1 MQTQR
6 DETWLQEMRHTAAHA
21 LAHAVLNLYGPKVKF
36 GIGPVID
43 SGFYYDFQFPKP
55 ITDADLPKLE
65 KEMRRLIQKNLEMK
79 QESYPIA
86 AAQKMMGAAGQT
98 FKLDLLKD
106 IQKGQ
111 REKIKGVKAGEVTF
125 YRLGDFLDLCKG
137 GHVRSSGE
145 IPADGFKL
153 THLAGA
159 YWKGD
164 EKNPMLTRIYAAAFA
179 SKAELENY
187 LKMLE
192 EAKKRDHKILG
203 RELELFTFSPTVGPG
218 LPLLMPKGFT
228 LRKTIEDYLFEIKK
242 QFGLTFVWSPHIAR
256 SQLYIQSKHWQK
268 YDAMMPPLELEGEK
282 YTLKPMNCPHHF
294 QIYLA
299 KPRSYRDLPL
309 RLAENATVYRYEKSG
324 VINGLFRVRAITQDD
339 SHWFVPNEQLP
350 EEIDRAIELTKTIYK
365 DFGLKHYEAQIS
377 VRDPKNP
384 KQYLGDDAVWNK
396 AEAQLVQSVKE
407 KGIPYVVKEGEAAFY
422 GPKIDFMVKDAIGR
436 EWQLTTI
443 QLDFN
448 QPENFDLVYTDKD
461 AKPKR
466 PAILH
471 IAVLGSLER
480 FIGILI
486 EHFAGAFP
494 VWLSPVQ
501 VAILPISDEIND
513 YAKAVAIEL
522 ASAGIRLTIDERSE
536 SIGKKIREAELQKTP
551 YMLILGKK
559 EMGEKT
565 VSVRQRGEKDLG
577 PQKLEEFLKLL
588 CKQISGKLI
597 E

>member
-1 MQTQR
+1 MPKH
-6 DETWLQEMRHTAAHA
+6 DENWLHNMRHTAAHV
-21 LAHAVLNLYGPKVKF
+21 LAYAVKNLYGDKVKL

-43 SGFYYDFQFPKP
+43 TGFYYDFDFPVPISDADFPK
-55 ITDADLPKLE
+55 IE
-65 KEMRRLIQKNLEMK
+65 KEMRRLIKQNLTMA
-79 QESYPIA
+79 QETLPIKDA
-86 AAQKMMGAAGQT
+86 LKLTKKEGQT
-98 FKLDLLKD
+98 YKTDL
-106 IQKGQ
+106 IAEIAKGERQ
-111 REKIKGVKAGEVTF
+111 KIKGVAEEKVTF
-125 YRLGDFLDLCKG
+125 YRIGEFADLCKG
-137 GHVRSSGE
+137 GHLENIGE
-145 IPADGFKL
+145 IPSDAFKL
-153 THLAGA
+153 THTAGA
-159 YWKGD
+159 YWRGD
-164 EKNPMLTRIYAAAFA
+164 QKNPMLTRIYVAAFMD
-179 SKAELENY
+179 KTELENY
-187 LKMLE
+187 LTMMR

-218 LPLLMPKGFT
+218 LPLLMPRGFT
-228 LRKTIEDYLFEIKK
+228 LRKTIEDYLFNIKK
-242 QFGLTFVWSPHIAR
+242 RFGLIFVWSPHIAR

-339 SHWFVPNEQLP
+339 SHWFVPHEQLP
-350 EEIDRAIELTKTIYK
+350 AEIDRAIELTQTIYR
-365 DFGLKHYEAQIS
+365 DFGLKSYKAQIS
-377 VRDPKNP
+377 VRDPKNL

-396 AEAQLVQSVKE
+396 AERQLVQSVKE
-407 KGIPYVVKEGEAAFY
+407 KGISFIVKEGEAAFY
-422 GPKIDFMVKDAIGR
+422 GPKIDFMIKDAIGR

-480 FIGILI
+480 FIAILI
-486 EHFAGAFP
+486 EHFAGALP
-494 VWLSPVQ
+494 VWLAPVQ
-501 VAILPISDEIND
+501 VAILSISEETEKYGKEILETLND
-513 YAKAVAIEL
+513 AD
-522 ASAGIRLTIDERSE
+522 IRSIFDERNE
-536 SIGKKIREAELQKTP
+536 SIGKKIREAEMQKIP
-551 YMLILGKK
+551 YMLIVGKR

-565 VSVRQRGEKDLG
+565 VSVRQHGEKDLG
-577 PQKLEEFLKLL
+577 SMKLEDFVHKIREKIKTKSL
-588 CKQISGKLI
+588 
-597 E
+597 